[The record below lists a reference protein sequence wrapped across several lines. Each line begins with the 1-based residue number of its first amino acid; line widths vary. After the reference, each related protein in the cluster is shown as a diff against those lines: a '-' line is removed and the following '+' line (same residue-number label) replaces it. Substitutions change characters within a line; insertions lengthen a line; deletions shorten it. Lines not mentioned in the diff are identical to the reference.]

1 MTPLGQILE
10 DIQRRD
16 WHFDV
21 THLRWAEVYLVGV
34 NGEFESA
41 TSIEEA
47 IRKAYR
53 AAMAKVVEGKAA
65 A

>member
-16 WHFDV
+16 WYFDV
-21 THLRWAEVYLVGV
+21 TIARWAKVYLVGV
-34 NGEFESA
+34 DGEFEA
-41 TSIEEA
+41 DASIEEA

-53 AAMAKVVEGKAA
+53 AAMAKAMEGKAA
-65 A
+65 